1 MIHTACK
8 WTKHIN
14 ELILNL
20 HFVWKQ
26 GVLGQE
32 LRPTHDTELS
42 YEDEVARQLTSESA
56 EQGIRT
62 FTAAPYDTN
71 IKTQKTHFLSGE
83 STTQP
88 QTTLNDR
95 RSPRAH
101 LTLTTVV
108 YRPYQLG
115 QAPND
120 CRSL

>member
-1 MIHTACK
+1 M
-8 WTKHIN
+8 
-14 ELILNL
+14 
-20 HFVWKQ
+20 
-26 GVLGQE
+26 LGHE

-83 STTQP
+83 STTQ
-88 QTTLNDR
+88 TLNNR
-95 RSPRAH
+95 HSPRAH

-115 QAPND
+115 HTPND
-120 CRSL
+120 CHSF